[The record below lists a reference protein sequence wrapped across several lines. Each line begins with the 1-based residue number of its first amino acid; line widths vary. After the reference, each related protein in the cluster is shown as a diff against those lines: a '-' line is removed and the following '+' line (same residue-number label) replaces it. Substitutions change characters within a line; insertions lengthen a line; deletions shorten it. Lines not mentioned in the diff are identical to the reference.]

1 MNFFVCSDEDSDKD
15 TSSSTTG
22 YPSEST
28 IIETRSGD
36 KSGHNSKNR

>member
-15 TSSSTTG
+15 AGSNTTG

-28 IIETRSGD
+28 IIETRGGD
-36 KSGHNSKNR
+36 KSGHSSRNR